1 MKQKNIWT
9 VILTYGLVI
18 SVLIGICYYFI
29 GEKSLKMISYTEEY
43 SGTETTQITPNLV
56 NNVSVVQKFITH
68 ADFIDGLV
76 LRFATFNNTL
86 RDGNIVISLQDE
98 KSNVLYEKE
107 IPVTDLKDNE
117 DLQINFESKI
127 SVLRGSTL
135 SLEIKE
141 IDNTDGNTA
150 TLWMGAKQ
158 EACKLYINSE
168 ETDGTLYFIPLS
180 IRDGHYTRNFCIAFG
195 IFEILFIVICLRQRK
210 KDESGIRTGL
220 NECVHIFKNYRFL
233 LSQLIGRDFAVKY
246 RRSYLGIIWV
256 ILNPLLTM
264 IVLSAVFAFI
274 FRFNIANF
282 PVYLILGQVIFNFYS
297 EATQIS
303 TTTITGSGQM
313 IKKIYIPK
321 YIFPL
326 SKTMFSF
333 FNFVLSFI
341 PVLLVVLYYKI
352 PITPNI
358 LYLPLLLVF
367 YFCFVLGISFILSAM
382 QVFMRDTQYLYG
394 IFLTLLGYTTPIFYS
409 VDSMSPLLQRIMLLN
424 PLYHYMTVLRTILLY
439 GMAPT
444 VQEMSVCIFL
454 GVLFL
459 GIGLSYF
466 FKRQKKF
473 ILYI

>member
-1 MKQKNIWT
+1 
-9 VILTYGLVI
+9 
-18 SVLIGICYYFI
+18 
-29 GEKSLKMISYTEEY
+29 MISYTEEY

-135 SLEIKE
+135 SLEVKE
-141 IDNTDGNTA
+141 VDNTDGNTA

-158 EACKLYINSE
+158 EACKLYINNE

-352 PITPNI
+352 PITLNI
-358 LYLPLLLVF
+358 LYLPLMLVF

>member
-107 IPVTDLKDNE
+107 ILVTDLKDNE

>member
-1 MKQKNIWT
+1 
-9 VILTYGLVI
+9 
-18 SVLIGICYYFI
+18 
-29 GEKSLKMISYTEEY
+29 MISYTEEY

-135 SLEIKE
+135 SLEVKE
-141 IDNTDGNTA
+141 VDNTDGNTA

-158 EACKLYINSE
+158 EACKLYINNE

-282 PVYLILGQVIFNFYS
+282 PVYISWTWLFLIFTVRQH
-297 EATQIS
+297 
-303 TTTITGSGQM
+303 
-313 IKKIYIPK
+313 K
-321 YIFPL
+321 YQQQ
-326 SKTMFSF
+326 
-333 FNFVLSFI
+333 
-341 PVLLVVLYYKI
+341 
-352 PITPNI
+352 
-358 LYLPLLLVF
+358 PLLDRV
-367 YFCFVLGISFILSAM
+367 
-382 QVFMRDTQYLYG
+382 
-394 IFLTLLGYTTPIFYS
+394 
-409 VDSMSPLLQRIMLLN
+409 
-424 PLYHYMTVLRTILLY
+424 
-439 GMAPT
+439 
-444 VQEMSVCIFL
+444 
-454 GVLFL
+454 
-459 GIGLSYF
+459 
-466 FKRQKKF
+466 K
-473 ILYI
+473 

>member
-29 GEKSLKMISYTEEY
+29 GAKSLKMISYTEEY

-107 IPVTDLKDNE
+107 IPATDLKDNE

-135 SLEIKE
+135 SLEVKE
-141 IDNTDGNTA
+141 VDNTDGNTA

-158 EACKLYINSE
+158 EECKLYINNE

-180 IRDGHYTRNFCIAFG
+180 IRDGHYTRNFWIAFG

-333 FNFVLSFI
+333 FNFALSFI

-352 PITPNI
+352 PITLNI